1 MIALTSEVP
10 PPTEC
15 DRCRVAALAYHAE
28 LRSYIRVRFPSATDP
43 DDIVQ
48 EVYLRFF
55 RKDRGRIE
63 NVKAFLF
70 ACARNVAFDRHRRE
84 VRSPVIEAS
93 RELAYAVPSEAP
105 PPPDL
110 VARRQEIE
118 LLREAVQTLPPRC
131 REVLR
136 LSLEKHLTVREVA
149 QAMAIAESTVEVQLC
164 RAREHCQGFFA
175 LKGLGR
181 FRPGSLARRKRQPAS
196 AVVA

>member
-1 MIALTSEVP
+1 MIALSSEYP
-10 PPTEC
+10 PPS
-15 DRCRVAALAYHAE
+15 DYNLCRLDALSHRAE
-28 LRSYIRVRFPSATDP
+28 LRSYVRVRFPSLSDP

-55 RKDRGRIE
+55 RKDRGKIE

-70 ACARNVAFDRHRRE
+70 ACARNVAFDRHRRQ
-84 VRSPVIEAS
+84 VRSPVIDAS
-93 RELAYAVPSEAP
+93 RERAYAVPSEAP
-105 PPPDL
+105 PPPDM

-118 LLREAVQTLPPRC
+118 LLREALQTLPPRC

-136 LSLEKHLTVREVA
+136 LSIEKHFTVREVA
-149 QAMAIAESTVEVQLC
+149 QAMSIAESTVEVQLC

-181 FRPGSLARRKRQPAS
+181 SRPGPLARRKRQPAS
-196 AVVA
+196 VMVA